1 MFVKDTQVFSLA
13 GIGQT
18 EGEIVDAVDLALR
31 EIIFTQL
38 NHLLWFRLQG
48 IPRKT
53 GEQMD

>member
-1 MFVKDTQVFSLA
+1 MKDTRVFSLA

-38 NHLLWFRLQG
+38 NNLLWFRLQG